1 LPDWEEAAIAADT
14 EVEAQISRVI
24 ADYVAVLI
32 VDAEQ
37 LATRLKPLRA
47 ALMSFARD
55 HENYPS
61 AWSEQNAFR
70 RARQPLDAAADEVWQ
85 FFRDLRESELPVVN
99 PWKSAR
105 ERLRENP
112 NASLLKEM
120 VAEFDGLLDP
130 DDDRP
135 QRSIVTVGG
144 VLLL

>member
-1 LPDWEEAAIAADT
+1 
-14 EVEAQISRVI
+14 
-24 ADYVAVLI
+24 LI

-85 FFRDLRESELPVVN
+85 FFRDLGESELPVVN
-99 PWKSAR
+99 PRKSAR
-105 ERLRENP
+105 ERLREN
-112 NASLLKEM
+112 LLKEM